1 MSARARVL
9 EGCGVILVSVV
20 VVVVVVVVRLLF
32 LVFCLSTCCS
42 IVFYIC
48 CVGVSGF
55 IVVLFV
61 GHCLGRCS

>member
-1 MSARARVL
+1 VSARARVL

-20 VVVVVVVVRLLF
+20 VVVVVVRLLF
-32 LVFCLSTCCS
+32 LVFRLSLCCS

-61 GHCLGRCS
+61 GRCLGRCS